1 MLEFENVSR
10 SYVTVNW
17 TDSDDDCEFGYNVN
31 VSRDNGPAMTYYT
44 EDSDFILTNANSS
57 VLYTF
62 RVMPAGVVRERLLND
77 LASMPQS
84 IRLDGKC
91 MVITCNN

>member
-17 TDSDDDCEFGYNVN
+17 TDSDDDCAVGYNVN
-31 VSRDNGPAMTYYT
+31 ISRDIGPAMTYYT
-44 EDSDFILTNANSS
+44 EDSHFILTNANSS

-77 LASMPQS
+77 LASNPQS

-91 MVITCNN
+91 MIITCNN